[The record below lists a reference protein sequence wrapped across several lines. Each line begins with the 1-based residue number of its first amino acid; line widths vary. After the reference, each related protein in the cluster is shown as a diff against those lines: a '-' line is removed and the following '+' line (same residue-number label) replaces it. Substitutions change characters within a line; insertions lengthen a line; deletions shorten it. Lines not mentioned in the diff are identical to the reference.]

1 MKIKQNI
8 NNFFRQISYTT
19 YIFYLNS
26 KIKKKIN
33 FSYSNK
39 STLKLLFNKYGS
51 DKGNLNNK
59 HDCSIIY
66 EALFGNLRNNNLNLM
81 EVGLGSID
89 ESVEFHMKY
98 MGKNYKPLASLICL
112 ERLFYKCKYLWSR
125 HRQKNIKKYK

>member
-8 NNFFRQISYTT
+8 NNFFRQIRYTT

-66 EALFGNLRNNNLNLM
+66 EALFGNLRNNNL
-81 EVGLGSID
+81 VS
-89 ESVEFHMKY
+89 
-98 MGKNYKPLASLICL
+98 KNNA
-112 ERLFYKCKYLWSR
+112 
-125 HRQKNIKKYK
+125 

>member
-8 NNFFRQISYTT
+8 NNFFRQIRYTT

-51 DKGNLNNK
+51 DKRNLNNK
-59 HDCSIIY
+59 HDYSIIY
-66 EALFGNLRNNNLNLM
+66 EL
-81 EVGLGSID
+81 
-89 ESVEFHMKY
+89 Y
-98 MGKNYKPLASLICL
+98 LAI
-112 ERLFYKCKYLWSR
+112 
-125 HRQKNIKKYK
+125 